1 MNFYNY
7 WKYNKWT
14 KLLLDCVAFLLLL
27 KFCHLVV
34 VQSLQSSAVTLRIV
48 DTEGR
53 QELEHLLLHLA
64 AVGVQ
69 GCNKTKDLEIN
80 LSWNGSARWAPW
92 DICIDVIGRE
102 IFQQNISGR
111 AGIFLSL

>member
-1 MNFYNY
+1 MNQIAFR
-7 WKYNKWT
+7 
-14 KLLLDCVAFLLLL
+14 LRGFFLLLL

-80 LSWNGSARWAPW
+80 LS
-92 DICIDVIGRE
+92 
-102 IFQQNISGR
+102 
-111 AGIFLSL
+111 